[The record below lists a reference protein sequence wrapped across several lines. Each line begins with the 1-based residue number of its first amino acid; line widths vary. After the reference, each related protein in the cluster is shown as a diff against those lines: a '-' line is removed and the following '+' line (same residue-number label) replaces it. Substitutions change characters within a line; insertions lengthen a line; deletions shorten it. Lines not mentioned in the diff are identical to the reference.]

1 LTSPAEEPQPVQ
13 ALHDLGDPV
22 QKVAAGGYTVAAL
35 TKSGALYI
43 WGMRPPGDTSK
54 QPVIAGL
61 DQIPNYTEV
70 DEDKD
75 VQDIAVGESHAIV
88 LTTDGHVHVIGR
100 NDNGQLGL
108 GRATQASTESWTKLH
123 LHHPP
128 NHRVVSVSAGP
139 RVSFILVS
147 H

>member
-1 LTSPAEEPQPVQ
+1 M
-13 ALHDLGDPV
+13 
-22 QKVAAGGYTVAAL
+22 AAGGYTVAAL
-35 TKSGALYI
+35 TESGALYI

-61 DQIPNYTEV
+61 DQIPNFTEV

-75 VQDIAVGESHAIV
+75 VQDVAVGESHAIA
-88 LTTDGHVHVIGR
+88 LTIDGRVYVIGR

-108 GRATQASTESWTKLH
+108 GRTTQARTEFWTKLDLH
-123 LHHPP
+123 LPL
-128 NHRVVSVSAGP
+128 NHRVVSVAAGP
-139 RVSFILVS
+139 RASFILVS